1 MSLRILYAF
10 QGTGNGHV
18 ARARDLVPRLSTRA
32 SVDVLVAGTQS
43 NLDLNFEI
51 KHRCYGL
58 TMVYDSKGA
67 VSYWRSFLKNR
78 PLRFVK
84 DVLSLPVRDYDAVFI
99 DFEAVASY
107 ACLLRGVRSL
117 QLSHQA
123 AFWSKNTPR
132 PKKQVWHWEWI
143 IANLSPSEYAI
154 GFHFENYDD
163 FILPP
168 IIRKDIRDL
177 QLEDWG
183 HYTVY
188 LPSYSSEEILFFTR
202 QFENHQFQ
210 VFSRVDSEIVDGNT
224 TVKPIGVSDY
234 LESFRTCTGLICG
247 AGFEAPSEALFC
259 GKKLLISPIKGQ
271 YEQASNAKAV
281 SNLGVP
287 VFESFDA
294 TGLHVWKEFL
304 NSEHR
309 QKLDCPDYAD
319 ALVDQLIINV
329 EKGRDYDDISPL
341 QVW

>member
-1 MSLRILYAF
+1 MSLKILYAF

-18 ARARDLVPRLSTRA
+18 ARARDLVPRLSSRA
-32 SVDVLVAGTQS
+32 SVDVLIAGTQS
-43 NLDLNFEI
+43 DLELDFEI
-51 KHRCYGL
+51 KYRCYGL

-78 PLRFVK
+78 PIRFIK
-84 DVLSLPVRDYDAVFI
+84 DVLYLPVRDYDAVFI

-107 ACLLRGVRSL
+107 ACLFRGVRSL

-132 PKKQVWHWEWI
+132 PKKNVWHWEWI
-143 IANLSPSEYAI
+143 IANMSPSKYAI

-168 IIRKDIRDL
+168 IIRKEIRDL
-177 QLEDWG
+177 ELEDWG
-183 HYTVY
+183 YYTVY
-188 LPSYSSEEILFFTR
+188 LPSFSAQEILSFTR
-202 QFENHQFQ
+202 QFENDRFE
-210 VFSRVDSEIVDGNT
+210 VFSRVDSEFVHGNT
-224 TVKPIGVSDY
+224 TVKPVGVSSY
-234 LESFRTCTGLICG
+234 LESFRTCTGLICC

-271 YEQASNAKAV
+271 YEQASNAIAAAIL
-281 SNLGVP
+281 NVP
-287 VFESFDA
+287 VFESFDD
-294 TGLHVWKEFL
+294 TGARVWKEFL

-309 QKLDCPDYAD
+309 QKLCYPDYAD
-319 ALVDQLIINV
+319 ALVDQLISNV